1 MIFPILNFWLQ
12 KKVMEKFTSNNFAFS
27 DDVSLRL
34 ITISDLRR
42 SIKFGLKGK
51 DDDITDYACLASH
64 VYGDKKDS
72 LLQNGWHKL
81 NETYGIICDDKETG
95 LFLTLYERTKNNE
108 KEYVCAFRGSKNAL
122 DWKNNIQQLLGLS
135 SQYERA
141 KEAAKI
147 LVKHIDK
154 DKLTFV
160 GHSQGGG
167 EAALAAYE
175 TGCKAVT
182 FNPSGLSL
190 LTKIINKKSPF
201 GGSVNIR
208 SFIMISDVVNIVQ
221 QIVDTIPF
229 LQIAADG
236 DITYIFPK
244 KAKGAWHLMDSFLL
258 KFGIDPEKYK
268 SNGHQ

>member
-1 MIFPILNFWLQ
+1 
-12 KKVMEKFTSNNFAFS
+12 MEKFTSNNFAFS
-27 DDVSLRL
+27 DDVSLRS
-34 ITISDLRR
+34 ITISDLTR
-42 SIKFGLKGK
+42 SIKFGLKVK
-51 DDDITDYACLASH
+51 DEDILNYACLASH

-72 LLQNGWHKL
+72 LLQNGWHKS
-81 NETYGIICDDKETG
+81 NETYGIVCDDKETG
-95 LFLTLYERTKNNE
+95 MFLTLYERTKNNE
-108 KEYVCAFRGSKNAL
+108 KEYVCAFRGTKNAL
-122 DWKNNIQQLLGLS
+122 DWKNNIQQLLGFS
-135 SQYERA
+135 PQYKRA
-141 KEAAKI
+141 KESAKL
-147 LVKHIDK
+147 LVKYIEK

-182 FNPSGLSL
+182 FNPAGLSL

-201 GGSVNIR
+201 GCSVNIC
-208 SFIMISDVVNIVQ
+208 SFIMISDVLNIVQ
-221 QIVDTIPF
+221 QIAATVPL

-236 DITYIFPK
+236 DITYMFPK
-244 KAKGAWHLMDSFLL
+244 KTKGAWHLMDSFLL